1 MASRMGRRPKGDRLQ
16 TTLRVPRTHMEVYR
30 QRAEEAGLPLSD
42 YLAVCLAAG
51 HDLGEQELGYIKPKR
66 QEELPIGA

>member
-1 MASRMGRRPKGDRLQ
+1 
-16 TTLRVPRTHMEVYR
+16 MEIYR
-30 QRAEEAGLPLSD
+30 QRAEEAGLPLGD

-51 HDLGEQELGYIKPKR
+51 HDLGQQELGYIKPKHQEGLP